1 MGSESG
7 ENDSEIE
14 NTEFFPVIPP
24 EKTKIQ
30 KDDLTDQVTDQQLSS
45 SELEL
50 LLYPWLYME
59 LDLPRTSAQKAQ
71 VCLTLYERVLG

>member
-24 EKTKIQ
+24 EKAKIQ

-45 SELEL
+45 SELE
-50 LLYPWLYME
+50 
-59 LDLPRTSAQKAQ
+59 TFSC
-71 VCLTLYERVLG
+71 VSN